1 MARCQKYCSTNCY
14 ERKSQGANLKSLFS
28 AEHKTQRN
36 KNPTKA
42 LKTADGRTKV
52 KLLEGVHLGPD
63 LFAADVDAVPEPD
76 RVAGPVVEGEPH
88 LEVVNITNQ
97 FLTFQWK

>member
-1 MARCQKYCSTNCY
+1 MFRRIFINK
-14 ERKSQGANLKSLFS
+14 
-28 AEHKTQRN
+28 KTQRN
-36 KNPTKA
+36 KNPTIA

-63 LFAADVDAVPEPD
+63 MFRADVDAVPEPD

-88 LEVVNITNQ
+88 LEVVEIKTSSSHYKGN
-97 FLTFQWK
+97 